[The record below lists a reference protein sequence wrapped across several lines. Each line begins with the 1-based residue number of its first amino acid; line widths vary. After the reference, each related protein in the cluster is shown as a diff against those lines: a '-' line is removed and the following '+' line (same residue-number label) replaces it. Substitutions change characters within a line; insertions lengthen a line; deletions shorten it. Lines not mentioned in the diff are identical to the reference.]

1 MTLFAG
7 MMHMHAAGKSM
18 QLQHLRDGKEL
29 PKLLSDNYYDAKY
42 QEFQSISG
50 ELQPGDQLLTTCTWD
65 TSARTSPTMG
75 GLGTEEEMCFSYLLY
90 YPKVGVE
97 KCLSTPA
104 GSSLNSPLS
113 VECTSTTT
121 QEPASIVVPQQQNA
135 FCYAPL
141 TSPNCSQSPPP
152 NYYGSFG
159 NYYGSFGPQPQPPQ
173 PPQPQECVS
182 ISPVLPT
189 APPTPT
195 TPSPTPPTEVEVVV
209 GANGSG
215 VTRPWKFGIITSVL
229 GAWVL
234 FVHQF

>member
-97 KCLSTPA
+97 QCLSTPA
-104 GSSLNSPLS
+104 GSSLS
-113 VECTSTTT
+113 VECSSTAT
-121 QEPASIVVPQQQNA
+121 QEPAPIIVSNG

-141 TSPNCSQSPPP
+141 ETPDCSQSSAP
-152 NYYGSFG
+152 YGSFG
-159 NYYGSFGPQPQPPQ
+159 EYYGSFGPLPP
-173 PPQPQECVS
+173 PQECIS
-182 ISPVLPT
+182 ISP
-189 APPTPT
+189 APAPF
-195 TPSPTPPTEVEVVV
+195 PTPPTPYPTAYPTNRTTSDVTTTVVTV
-209 GANGSG
+209 AANGAG
-215 VTRPWKFGIITSVL
+215 VTRPIEMITLVCS
-229 GAWVL
+229 AWVL
-234 FVHQF
+234 FMHQL